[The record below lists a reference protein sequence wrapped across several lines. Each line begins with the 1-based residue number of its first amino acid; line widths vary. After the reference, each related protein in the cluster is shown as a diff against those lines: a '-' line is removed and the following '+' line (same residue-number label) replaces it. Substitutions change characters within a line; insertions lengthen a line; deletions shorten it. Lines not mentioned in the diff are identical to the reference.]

1 MEDVTKPTTADAS
14 AAAKAACHF
23 MSDPFPVQ
31 SFPTMQMQL
40 WQEFGD
46 FPSKSRMKR
55 RLCAF
60 LSARGA
66 RRVPFAVEGR
76 RQKGLL

>member
-1 MEDVTKPTTADAS
+1 
-14 AAAKAACHF
+14 
-23 MSDPFPVQ
+23 
-31 SFPTMQMQL
+31 
-40 WQEFGD
+40 
-46 FPSKSRMKR
+46 MKR

-60 LSARGA
+60 LSVCGG